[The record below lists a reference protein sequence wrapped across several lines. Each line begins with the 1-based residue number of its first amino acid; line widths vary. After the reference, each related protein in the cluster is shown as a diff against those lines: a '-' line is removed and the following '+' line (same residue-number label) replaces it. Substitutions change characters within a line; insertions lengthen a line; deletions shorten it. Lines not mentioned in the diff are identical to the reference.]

1 MMPWPGLLEPFTEC
15 FGLGLTA
22 ALCINYLLGVNIFLF
37 LLLHT
42 GVWFCC
48 DLLLIKTIEVGAMM
62 CVVLFKGAV
71 ARKQKLVKFE

>member
-1 MMPWPGLLEPFTEC
+1 MHACMYRWCRLRATMMPWPGLLEPFTEC

-22 ALCINYLLGVNIFLF
+22 ALCTNYLFGVNILLF

-48 DLLLIKTIEVGAMM
+48 DLLLIKTIEVDRCHA
-62 CVVLFKGAV
+62 
-71 ARKQKLVKFE
+71 